1 MVELSRPAKKMIHL
15 AMAYEGKPVDFDEK
29 DGPQCADLSAFLI
42 KNATGKTIWGNA
54 IETGSKEN
62 IDIINK
68 SEYNA
73 KMVSPDQ
80 DPIPG
85 DLLVEDTGDD
95 ICHVSLVKD
104 VHDDGKVTVYEQN
117 YNGDAETNP
126 KGVEK
131 RTRDMADKEGWGKV
145 KGYLRIED

>member
-1 MVELSRPAKKMIHL
+1 MVELSSPKRKMLKLAK
-15 AMAYEGKPVDFDEK
+15 AYLGKKVDFDNQ

-42 KNATGKTIWGNA
+42 KNATGATIWGNA
-54 IETGSKEN
+54 IETDKKEN

-68 SEYNA
+68 SGHKA
-73 KMVSPDQ
+73 RRISPKEK
-80 DPIPG
+80 PKAG

-95 ICHVSLVKD
+95 IGHVSIVESVNK
-104 VHDDGKVTVYEQN
+104 DGKVTVYEQN

-131 RTRDMADKEGWGKV
+131 RTRNTADKDGWGKV
-145 KGYLRIED
+145 EGYLRIED